1 MQQIPPYPPQ
11 TPPAVTQPRPP
22 QGRRPHAR
30 RKARRGLPCGFV
42 IFLVAMVLTFACG
55 LSFVIYLVFPPAP
68 VNVLLLGVDARPG
81 EGLVTRTD
89 AIVVLGVRPSHLQVS
104 TFSIPRDLSVQVPGY
119 GLQRVNTVNALGE
132 MERAGEGPLLL
143 ARSVSQNF
151 GISTPRYVRLDFGG
165 FERLINAVGGLM
177 IDVPNTIVDNAYP
190 TPDGGTMSIRF
201 DPGLQ
206 YMDGERALIY
216 VRTRHSDDDYRRA
229 ERQQQVIQALSLK
242 LINPLNWPSL
252 AQFMLTSA
260 DTNLT
265 PGDLLAMTPALIF
278 NVGRYDQLVID
289 RTLISATGEGVA
301 IPNYAALRPWLD
313 DRFD

>member
-1 MQQIPPYPPQ
+1 MS
-11 TPPAVTQPRPP
+11 
-22 QGRRPHAR
+22 
-30 RKARRGLPCGFV
+30 
-42 IFLVAMVLTFACG
+42 LVFACG
-55 LSFVIYLVFPPAP
+55 VSFVVYLVFPPAP

-81 EGLVTRTD
+81 EGLATRTD
-89 AIVVLGVRPSHLQVS
+89 AIVVLGVRPVRLQVS
-104 TFSIPRDLSVQVPGY
+104 AFSIPRDLFVEVPGY

-143 ARSVSQNF
+143 ARSVAQNF
-151 GISTPRYVRLDFGG
+151 DIGTPRYVRLDFGG
-165 FERLINAVGGLM
+165 FQQLINAVGGLM
-177 IDVPNTIVDNAYP
+177 IDVPNMIVDNAYP
-190 TPDGGTMSIRF
+190 APDGGVISIRF

-206 YMDGERALIY
+206 YMDGERALMY

-229 ERQQQVIQALSLK
+229 ERQQQVIQALSYK

-252 AQFMLTSA
+252 AQFLLTSA

-265 PGDLLAMTPALIF
+265 LGDVLAMTPALIV

-289 RTLISATGEGVA
+289 RALISATAEGVA
-301 IPNYAALRPWLD
+301 VPDYGALRPWLD